1 MLIWVCKT
9 DIKLHIHIYVK
20 YFVIFFLLYVIW
32 CGFFNAIMKMYI
44 NAKNQQKYVYN
55 PKKFSNL
62 LNEIHWVIWLER
74 HAIKRQ
80 TTWQAQNVKQES
92 SLHVLYLLFI
102 VTIFMNL
109 IFKKSSNNAGQT
121 HRGPNCLLLHSRQI
135 SIMIYGGFSITSF
148 QVP

>member
-9 DIKLHIHIYVK
+9 DIKSHIHIYSITQK
-20 YFVIFFLLYVIW
+20 YYFLCDMMRY
-32 CGFFNAIMKMYI
+32 FNAIMKMYI

-135 SIMIYGGFSITSF
+135 SIMIYEGFSLTSF
-148 QVP
+148 QEP

>member
-1 MLIWVCKT
+1 MSFFFSSQ
-9 DIKLHIHIYVK
+9 K
-20 YFVIFFLLYVIW
+20 YFFLCDMMRY
-32 CGFFNAIMKMYI
+32 FNAIMKMYI

-109 IFKKSSNNAGQT
+109 IFKKSFNIMARQT
-121 HRGPNCLLLHSRQI
+121 HRGPNWQF
-135 SIMIYGGFSITSF
+135 YTSF
-148 QVP
+148 KANLYHDIWRFFNLQVP